1 MLRRAN
7 TAAVAANDLLQRNPV
22 SKCGIALARRMMNPT
37 PERENLSPI
46 ACVIWL
52 LEVAND
58 RCPAPIKT
66 N

>member
-37 PERENLSPI
+37 LNERIS
-46 ACVIWL
+46 VQ
-52 LEVAND
+52 
-58 RCPAPIKT
+58 
-66 N
+66 